1 MATTSRY
8 DPLDDLGQSD
18 DLDITVTGE
27 EAPAKSNVAS
37 ADTSSGARRGGG
49 GFAAFLFVF
58 LLLVSLAG
66 LMSTLVL
73 DAQRRSV
80 QATQVEIAS
89 RLLMLSQRIS
99 RQAREGSLGDA
110 QSYTGLEDTRAAVD
124 GIIQALDA
132 GDSSIGIAPLAGT
145 PRAHLESLRVTWAPL
160 RSNADAVLTNQ
171 DAVLAIRNAR
181 DQVNDLAPLLLAQSD
196 EVVETMVLEQ
206 ADPTLINLAGRQ
218 RTLTQRIRASV
229 NEFALGEQGAE
240 VAATQFG
247 RDIRLFGRT
256 IRILEQRVSAPV
268 KAKLDAVK
276 LTYQELSNSVEGIL
290 GNVAEFFA
298 AQLAARSIGNDA
310 DQLLDTAQ
318 TMVRSISEVAPV
330 PSFIEQY
337 VPEGVDVGDFFKWSP
352 WLFGGLSLVFLMALM
367 RMVMGR
373 AQTEARV
380 STEANLRTQEA
391 VLKLLDEMSDL
402 ADGDLT
408 IQTEVTDQVTGA
420 IADSVNFAVEEMRSL
435 VLRIKQAASS
445 VSAETQGSRQTA
457 DNLESAAGQQ
467 LQAINTATGE
477 IESMAQSMAEL
488 SSDATRF
495 TEVARS
501 SRDVAGRGATSVRQT
516 IQGMN
521 DMRQQIQ
528 ETAKRIKRLGE
539 SSQQINDIV
548 SLITDIAEQTNV
560 LSLNASIQAAMAGEA
575 GRGFAVVADEV
586 QRLADRSG
594 QASRQIN
601 ELVNT
606 IQRDTNDA
614 VSSMEQATREVVEG
628 TNLADAAGRA
638 LGEIERES
646 EQLTSLIQ
654 ETANKTLQHSRA
666 ASEISSRMS
675 TIRVATGEAA
685 QGVRNT
691 ALSISNLD
699 LVAQELQESVAGFKV

>member
-18 DLDITVTGE
+18 DLDIKIAGE
-27 EAPAKSNVAS
+27 DAPAGSNAAS

-49 GFAAFLFVF
+49 GFAALLFVF
-58 LLLVSLAG
+58 LLLASLAG
-66 LMSTLVL
+66 LVSTLVL
-73 DAQRRSV
+73 DAQRRSI
-80 QATQVEIAS
+80 QATQVEISS

-99 RQAREGSLGDA
+99 RQAREGSLGDV

-124 GIIQALDA
+124 GIVQALDA

-145 PRAHLESLRVTWAPL
+145 PRAHLELLRVTWAPL
-160 RSNADAVLTNQ
+160 RSNADAVLANQ

-256 IRILEQRVSAPV
+256 VRILEQRVSAPV
-268 KAKLDAVK
+268 KAKLDVVK

-298 AQLAARSIGNDA
+298 AQLAARSIGDDA

-337 VPEGVDVGDFFKWSP
+337 VPEGVDVGDVFKWSP
-352 WLFGGLSLVFLMALM
+352 WLFGGLSLVFLIALM
-367 RMVMGR
+367 RMALGR
-373 AQTEARV
+373 AQSEARV

-408 IQTEVTDQVTGA
+408 IQAEVTDQITGA

-435 VLRIKQAASS
+435 VLRIKEAASS

-654 ETANKTLQHSRA
+654 ETANKTLQHSKA

-691 ALSISNLD
+691 AQSISNLD